1 MNKNRI
7 HKTMKNYSLI
17 CLITLLL
24 SACVSTELPELAQDD
39 VPTQWQ
45 YTQSSDNVWPELEWW
60 QNFNSSELSDLMVR
74 LEESSLDLENNA
86 RNLEQAQITLRDAG
100 FDLYPTP
107 VLDVG
112 LTERYSGSRP
122 NGESY
127 TDDSVTTADIGLS
140 IGYTD
145 ILSKPARYDA
155 AVARYDSSIAN
166 IADVRLNIQGTAA
179 STYFRI
185 LLTRDLIT
193 AAEQNLEN
201 AEAISRIIQA
211 RVDAG
216 TVTPIDALQQRIAVE
231 RQRNNL
237 KSLRQ
242 TELSARASLATL
254 LASSVN
260 ELQINEDSLAEVNV
274 PIVQAGL
281 PSELLLRRPDLV
293 EAEANLRQFR
303 ANVDLARLSFFPNL
317 SLTGG
322 ASLVSG
328 SLSGLLDEGDLSTS
342 LIGSVV
348 QTLLDNGARSR
359 SLRSSH
365 LDLETSLA
373 NYRRSVITAFNDIE
387 VSLSNIELLK
397 SLAQVAAEDLAR
409 AEEAFRIAGLRYTEG
424 VTGFQTL
431 LTTQDTLFSVR
442 NNFLDSKL
450 SELNAAI
457 ALYQSLGG
465 GWKAPE

>member
-1 MNKNRI
+1 
-7 HKTMKNYSLI
+7 MKHFLNYTI
-17 CLITLLL
+17 VLLL
-24 SACVSTELPELAQDD
+24 SACATTNLPELAEGD
-39 VPTQWQ
+39 VPDQWQ
-45 YTQSSDNVWPELEWW
+45 YSQANNTVWPELDWW
-60 QNFNSSELSDLMVR
+60 QNFNSAELSSLMLR
-74 LEESSLDLENNA
+74 LQEDNLDLENNI

-107 VLDVG
+107 VLDIGVS
-112 LTERYSGSRP
+112 ERYTGSRP

-127 TDDSVTTADIGLS
+127 TDDNVTTADLGLS
-140 IGYTD
+140 LAYTD

-155 AVARYDSSIAN
+155 AVARYDNSLAN
-166 IADVRLNIQGTAA
+166 LADLRLNIEGTAA
-179 STYFRI
+179 STYFQI
-185 LLTRDLIT
+185 LLTRDRIR

-211 RVDAG
+211 RADAG

-237 KSLRQ
+237 RTLRQ
-242 TELSARASLATL
+242 NELSARASLATL

-260 ELQINEDSLAEVNV
+260 DLEISEDSLEDILV
-274 PIVQAGL
+274 PEVQAGL

-293 EAEANLRQFR
+293 AAEANLRQFR
-303 ANVDLARLSFFPNL
+303 ANVDIARLSFFPNL

-322 ASLVSG
+322 INLVSG
-328 SLSGLLDEGDLSTS
+328 SLSDLLDDGDLGTS
-342 LIGSVV
+342 LIGSLVDV
-348 QTLLDNGARSR
+348 LLDNGARR
-359 SLRSSH
+359 RNFRSSQ

-373 NYRRSVITAFNDIE
+373 NYRKTVISAFNDIE
-387 VSLSNIELLK
+387 VSLSNIELLS
-397 SLAQVAAEDLAR
+397 SLANVAADDLAR
-409 AEEAFRIAGLRYTEG
+409 AEEAYRIAGLRYREG
-424 VTGFQTL
+424 VTGYQTV

-457 ALYQSLGG
+457 SLYQSLGG
-465 GWKAPE
+465 GWQAPE